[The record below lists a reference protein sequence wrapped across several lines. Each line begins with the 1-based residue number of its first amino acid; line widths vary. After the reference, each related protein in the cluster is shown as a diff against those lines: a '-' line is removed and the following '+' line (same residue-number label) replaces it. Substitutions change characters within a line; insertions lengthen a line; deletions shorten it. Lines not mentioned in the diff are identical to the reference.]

1 MSSVILRRVW
11 SPEDFAEEQ
20 RRVVKVG
27 QRAVSLSERVTE
39 LVTCLETKDHLHA
52 VGFSKKWREV
62 LEQATRV
69 APALSTV
76 LLTGESGTGKEIVAR
91 LIHRGSRS
99 SNGPFVALNCASLP
113 EALIESE
120 LFGHERGAFTGA
132 WNSRP
137 GRIEQAAGGTLF
149 LDEVGEMS
157 PAVQAKMLRVLEARE
172 FQRLGGA
179 RTQKADVRVIAA
191 TNRDLRDA
199 IASGLFREDLYY
211 RLDVFEIPI
220 APLRERRED
229 ILSLVEHFIDELGPM
244 IRDATPAE
252 ITPAASEKLQAYS
265 WPGNVRELRNTI
277 ERALILCDGGR
288 IDVEHLPKVVE
299 QRQAN
304 LAPRPSS
311 MVRNQA
317 PATASDLEAI
327 ERGTI
332 EKTLQQTGQ
341 NKAKAAR
348 LLGVSRKKLCTRIQ
362 RLGLGAPTEVFA

>member
-1 MSSVILRRVW
+1 MSSVTLRRVW

-20 RRVVKVG
+20 GRVIQVA

-39 LVTCLETKDHLHA
+39 LVTCLERKDHLHA
-52 VGFSKKWREV
+52 VGSSKKWREV

-99 SNGPFVALNCASLP
+99 NGPFVALNCAALP
-113 EALIESE
+113 ETLIESE

-157 PAVQAKMLRVLEARE
+157 PAVQAKMLRVLEAGE

-220 APLRERRED
+220 APLRERRDD

-244 IRDATPAE
+244 IRDAAPAK

-265 WPGNVRELRNTI
+265 WPGNVRELRNTV

-288 IDVEHLPKVVE
+288 IDVEHLPRVVE
-299 QRQAN
+299 QKQGN
-304 LAPRPSS
+304 LAPRPPS

-348 LLGVSRKKLCTRIQ
+348 LLGLSRKKLCTRIQ
-362 RLGLGAPTEVFA
+362 RLGLGAPSEVFA